1 MTCLHLPNTLQEPGI
16 VDYLIQKG
24 AKFDVPTKVN
34 WSGEVHVSMKMSEI
48 DYVHVHCIR
57 CVCVYICTCTYK
69 YLNIVLHTVA
79 CAVHVQ

>member
-48 DYVHVHCIR
+48 DYVHCIR
-57 CVCVYICTCTYK
+57 CVCVYMYMYIQ
-69 YLNIVLHTVA
+69 VHTVA
-79 CAVHVQ
+79 CVVHVQ